1 MWCVDGVARKLCARW
16 NVLNSSPT
24 DCRVWTRSSLDI
36 HLPFR
41 RGRVRATA
49 MYIAK
54 LVHIA
59 RTHSTGLLLSLA
71 AQCTVHKVGPPWGI
85 NKVQPSTKPIQSILP
100 SSFLPA
106 PSLIHSRF
114 VLFYFIWAVFK
125 LMATCNYGLLYR
137 SVAQCIWTSCRSCL
151 LAMDCF
157 CLTLWMPLS

>member
-85 NKVQPSTKPIQSILP
+85 NKVQPSTKPMQYILP
-100 SSFLPA
+100 SSLLFVACPICS
-106 PSLIHSRF
+106 SLVFI
-114 VLFYFIWAVFK
+114 LFHIYWRSLSLWLSGTKHCYIDQLHNVF
-125 LMATCNYGLLYR
+125 GLVVEIVY
-137 SVAQCIWTSCRSCL
+137 
-151 LAMDCF
+151 
-157 CLTLWMPLS
+157 

>member
-1 MWCVDGVARKLCARW
+1 MKTSSTRLVARRMRCW
-16 NVLNSSPT
+16 GSSPGSISPT
-24 DCRVWTRSSLDI
+24 IWVTTRRIFIFYSQCIWQNWSNIGGTHNSGFL
-36 HLPFR
+36 LS
-41 RGRVRATA
+41 RATQWA
-49 MYIAK
+49 
-54 LVHIA
+54 VH
-59 RTHSTGLLLSLA
+59 R
-71 AQCTVHKVGPPWGI
+71 VGPSWGI
-85 NKVQPSTKPIQSILP
+85 NKVQPSTKPIQSIRP

-137 SVAQCIWTSCRSCL
+137 LVAQCIWTSCRSCL

>member
-85 NKVQPSTKPIQSILP
+85 NKVQPSTKPIQSIRP

-114 VLFYFIWAVFK
+114 VLFYFIWAV
-125 LMATCNYGLLYR
+125 LSLWLPATTDCYIDQLHNIFGLVVEIVYWL
-137 SVAQCIWTSCRSCL
+137 WT
-151 LAMDCF
+151 AF
-157 CLTLWMPLS
+157 V